1 MLEVQPQ
8 VARHPVLS
16 LSMDEPIWRKSS
28 KSYSDGHCVEVA
40 WTGQRVLI
48 RDSKDATGPKLEFS
62 IKEWTSFVRDSKE
75 TQ

>member
-1 MLEVQPQ
+1 
-8 VARHPVLS
+8 
-16 LSMDEPIWRKSS
+16 MDETYKGLQDTREPNWRKSS

-40 WTGQRVLI
+40 LTSQRVLI

-62 IKEWTSFVRDSKE
+62 MQAWASFVKDTKV

>member
-1 MLEVQPQ
+1 
-8 VARHPVLS
+8 
-16 LSMDEPIWRKSS
+16 MDEICEGLHEMKEPTWRKSS

-40 WTGQRVLI
+40 WTGQHVLSQRVLI

-62 IKEWTSFVRDSKE
+62 MNAWASFVKDAKV